1 MKYLYYPGCSLK
13 GTARE
18 YDESF
23 QAIAPILGIE
33 FAEMKDWIC
42 CGATVAKSVDRSLS
56 EKLPEPAILQ
66 AGKAGRDL
74 LMLCP
79 SCHLNHLQVI
89 RTDQGGRSLREGLS
103 LDRLPGVRQLLEVLA
118 YEVGWEEVRKK
129 ISRPLRG
136 IRAVPYYGCL
146 VVRPF
151 GLGGRE
157 SLENPQN
164 LENLIAAAGG
174 EPVSFPWKMEC
185 CGGGLLLSKEKVAL
199 KLGARILKEAKKLN
213 PDCLVAACPLCHFLL
228 DAKQRAAEREAGE
241 KMGIPVLYLSQ
252 FLGLAL
258 GLTPRKLG
266 LHRLITSPRN
276 LLEKIQK
283 SVDFKGGLY
292 NNTD

>member
-13 GTARE
+13 GAARE
-18 YDESF
+18 YEESF
-23 QAIAPILGIE
+23 QAVAAVVGIE
-33 FAEMKDWIC
+33 FEEVDDWGC
-42 CGATVAKSVDRSLS
+42 CGATVAKSVDERLA
-56 EKLPEPAILQ
+56 EKLPQQALLQ

-79 SCHLNHLQVI
+79 SCHLNHLRV
-89 RTDQGGRSLREGLS
+89 LRKAQEGKVQMAELS
-103 LDRLPGVRQLLEVLA
+103 PERYPGVRQFLEVLA
-118 YEVGWEEVRKK
+118 YEVGWGEIKKK
-129 ISRPLRG
+129 ISRPLKG
-136 IRAVPYYGCL
+136 IRVVPYYGCL
-146 VVRPF
+146 VIRPF

-157 SLENPQN
+157 SLENPQAM
-164 LENLIAAAGG
+164 ENLIAAAGG
-174 EPVSFPWKMEC
+174 EPISFPWKMDC

-199 KLGARILKEAKKLN
+199 NLGAKILNEAKKLN
-213 PDCLVAACPLCHFLL
+213 PDCLVAACPLCHFML
-228 DAKQRAAEREAGE
+228 DAKQRAVEREAGE

-283 SVDFKGGLY
+283 SVDLKG
-292 NNTD
+292 